1 MNEESPSVWQQD
13 KKGEW
18 KLYFNTDIKPN
29 SSSKKNPEV
38 NKTITNNNILGKKLV
53 LGTLVMTKKGIG
65 RLIKINQEIANIR
78 FKEDIK
84 EEQFNINEISNN
96 FNCFIYDY
104 SDGNTNIIKLKLNVL
119 GKIEDIFEK
128 LEKIK
133 KINRNE
139 CNYSLIFKGKLL
151 IKDYTYEQIDLLNN
165 SKFLLLK
172 EQKIK
177 YTVSRY
183 AAVSQYWFISSLDGI
198 CFSTSQKIKLIGIG
212 LYGSH
217 ENKISSL
224 DGICFSTSQ
233 KIKLIGIGLYGSH
246 ENKII
251 DSTIKILEGSEITD
265 KIILEENIE
274 VSPAINKF
282 YPISQIYFSK
292 PLICKQNQDY
302 CILLNSKK
310 STNAYY
316 GRQGKSFV
324 EGEKGV
330 DFTFKRIPGRLSK
343 TSVEVGNFPEL
354 YYYIN

>member
-217 ENKISSL
+217 ENKI
-224 DGICFSTSQ
+224 
-233 KIKLIGIGLYGSH
+233 
-246 ENKII
+246 I

-292 PLICKQNQDY
+292 PLVCKQNQDY

>member
-29 SSSKKNPEV
+29 SSSTKNPEI
-38 NKTITNNNILGKKLV
+38 NKAMTNNNISGKNLV

-217 ENKISSL
+217 ENKI
-224 DGICFSTSQ
+224 
-233 KIKLIGIGLYGSH
+233 
-246 ENKII
+246 I

-330 DFTFKRIPGRLSK
+330 DFTFKRISGRLSK
-343 TSVEVGNFPEL
+343 TSVEAGNFPEL

>member
-151 IKDYTYEQIDLLNN
+151 IKDYTYEQIDILNN

-172 EQKIK
+172 EQKVK

-183 AAVSQYWFISSLDGI
+183 ASVSQYWF
-198 CFSTSQKIKLIGIG
+198 
-212 LYGSH
+212 
-217 ENKISSL
+217 ISSL

>member
-217 ENKISSL
+217 ENKI
-224 DGICFSTSQ
+224 
-233 KIKLIGIGLYGSH
+233 
-246 ENKII
+246 I

-330 DFTFKRIPGRLSK
+330 DFTFKRISGRLSK
-343 TSVEVGNFPEL
+343 TSVEAGNFPEL

>member
-217 ENKISSL
+217 ENKI
-224 DGICFSTSQ
+224 
-233 KIKLIGIGLYGSH
+233 
-246 ENKII
+246 I

>member
-29 SSSKKNPEV
+29 SSSTKNPEV

-104 SDGNTNIIKLKLNVL
+104 FDGNSNIIKLKLNVL

-217 ENKISSL
+217 ENKI
-224 DGICFSTSQ
+224 
-233 KIKLIGIGLYGSH
+233 
-246 ENKII
+246 I

-292 PLICKQNQDY
+292 PLVCKQNQDY
-302 CILLNSKK
+302 CILLNSKM

-330 DFTFKRIPGRLSK
+330 DFTFKRISGRLSK
-343 TSVEVGNFPEL
+343 TSVEAGNFPEL